1 MRNGFG
7 FSQRDFFKGPAVLCL
22 RLSVCWASFS
32 RCHISA
38 SSSDV
43 VCMKFSVTLCYF
55 WLSVLWLG
63 TLVNTGS
70 CSYCNSDKG
79 GAGIFRD
86 WSLGTRQHSD
96 SLCLQRVFGP
106 HIFHRAFSPLYPNHP
121 PTNPPSFSL
130 SLPSLSASLYFC
142 PSLLIGTI
150 ISVFHFTF
158 PFSLQLFLF
167 PLHSQSLLL
176 YMCVFFSCL
185 SICMHACMYVSVFLF
200 LVKETNVPVQDWS
213 RNETKTDW
221 KQEFRPSWAH
231 VWLEVNVDPGI
242 YRKY

>member
-43 VCMKFSVTLCYF
+43 VCMKFSVTLCFF

-63 TLVNTGS
+63 ILVNTGS

-86 WSLGTRQHSD
+86 WSLGTKTTQRLFMPPASLRPTYLSQGFLTSLSQPPTHQPTLFLPLSPL
-96 SLCLQRVFGP
+96 SLCLSLFLSLSTCRYNYLCF
-106 HIFHRAFSPLYPNHP
+106 PLHLPFLP
-121 PTNPPSFSL
+121 PAFSL
-130 SLPSLSASLYFC
+130 STSLSVSL
-142 PSLLIGTI
+142 T
-150 ISVFHFTF
+150 V
-158 PFSLQLFLF
+158 
-167 PLHSQSLLL
+167 
-176 YMCVFFSCL
+176 
-185 SICMHACMYVSVFLF
+185 YVRIF
-200 LVKETNVPVQDWS
+200 
-213 RNETKTDW
+213 
-221 KQEFRPSWAH
+221 
-231 VWLEVNVDPGI
+231 
-242 YRKY
+242 

>member
-86 WSLGTRQHSD
+86 WSLGTKTTQRLFMPPA
-96 SLCLQRVFGP
+96 SLRPTYLSQGFLT
-106 HIFHRAFSPLYPNHP
+106 SLSQP
-121 PTNPPSFSL
+121 PTHQPTHPLSPSLSPL
-130 SLPSLSASLYFC
+130 SLPLSISVPLYLSVQLSLFSTSPSLS
-142 PSLLIGTI
+142 PS
-150 ISVFHFTF
+150 SFFSFHFTL
-158 PFSLQLFLF
+158 SLSYCICAYFLA
-167 PLHSQSLLL
+167 
-176 YMCVFFSCL
+176 VCL
-185 SICMHACMYVSVFLF
+185 SVCMHACMFLCLSF
-200 LVKETNVPVQDWS
+200 
-213 RNETKTDW
+213 
-221 KQEFRPSWAH
+221 
-231 VWLEVNVDPGI
+231 
-242 YRKY
+242 

>member
-43 VCMKFSVTLCYF
+43 VCMKFSVTLCFF

-63 TLVNTGS
+63 ILVNTGS

-106 HIFHRAFSPLYPNHP
+106 HIFQRAFSPLYPNHP

-130 SLPSLSASLYFC
+130 SLPSLSLPLSISVPLYLSVQLSLFSTS
-142 PSLLIGTI
+142 PSL
-150 ISVFHFTF
+150 SPSSFFSFHFTL
-158 PFSLQLFLF
+158 SL
-167 PLHSQSLLL
+167 SYCICAYLLA
-176 YMCVFFSCL
+176 VCL
-185 SICMHACMYVSVFLF
+185 SVCMHACMFLCLSF
-200 LVKETNVPVQDWS
+200 
-213 RNETKTDW
+213 
-221 KQEFRPSWAH
+221 
-231 VWLEVNVDPGI
+231 
-242 YRKY
+242 